1 MKAALLRRYISPSE
15 GASPARPTRAWL
27 KALGWLLCV
36 AIVAGSPDLAWSQN
50 SSGGYSRPG
59 GGSTSG
65 YSAPSRRAPVSS
77 SGGYSRRSNA
87 GSGYATGSLGDRAV
101 SRSLSSQALRDY
113 QAAQR
118 PAETYARRQPAYAGD
133 YEQRRPPL
141 WGGQEPA
148 TRVARRPALPGSGPL
163 TAVALWAALNSLSS
177 PGSAQYFHN
186 YQNDPGYMQWR
197 READREA
204 GHNPAVAAKLDQLD
218 ARLAQMEGQPRNP
231 SAASPAQTSP
241 APRSGLGFIWPV
253 LFIGIVILLLLWFW
267 RRRLSQPATAA
278 AAPGLTGSAVT
289 RFRVGMTMPVDPS
302 PFLLAA
308 GLTKMQP
315 PEGSGMISVEVVGLL
330 REGSVLLHRLYLPGG
345 KAFFQ
350 LHLGADGHPDECRYF
365 SRLDEVTPGDN
376 QEWGLWLDQA
386 EGMIGWPSFQT
397 KDGKIYGRVWAPG
410 NSRVPP
416 RQMEETLQ
424 YVDHTEQRQLQMM
437 LYGGPTGGTPPAPE
451 TEYILVSAIEAT
463 GQAWVEIDAGIDI
476 NPAGLT
482 LPSVPLAA

>member
-1 MKAALLRRYISPSE
+1 VPPPKRDRPRSRRWRVLFCCWFCLLFLDIPD
-15 GASPARPTRAWL
+15 PAW
-27 KALGWLLCV
+27 G
-36 AIVAGSPDLAWSQN
+36 QY

-59 GGSTSG
+59 GATSG
-65 YSAPSRRAPVSS
+65 YSAPSRRTPVSS
-77 SGGYSRRSNA
+77 SGGYSRRSYS
-87 GSGYATGSLGDRAV
+87 GGGYATGSLGDRAV

-118 PAETYARRQPAYAGD
+118 PVETYTRRPPAYAGGYD
-133 YEQRRPPL
+133 STGEAPRRPSI
-141 WGGQEPA
+141 WEGQEPSG
-148 TRVARRPALPGSGPL
+148 RVARRPALPGSGPL

-204 GHNPAVAAKLDQLD
+204 GHNPTVAAKLGQLD
-218 ARLAQMEGQPRNP
+218 TQLAQMEGQPRNP
-231 SAASPAQTSP
+231 STASPAQTSP
-241 APRSGLGFIWPV
+241 RGGSGFIWPV
-253 LFIGIVILLLLWFW
+253 LFIGIVILLLLWLW
-267 RRRLSQPATAA
+267 RRRMSHPATAA
-278 AAPGLTGSAVT
+278 AVPGLTGSAAT

-308 GLTKMQP
+308 GLTKVQP
-315 PEGSGMISVEVVGLL
+315 PEGSGMISVEIVGLL

-350 LHLGADGHPDECRYF
+350 LHLGADGQPDECRYF
-365 SRLDEVTPGDN
+365 SRLDEVTPADN
-376 QEWGLWLDQA
+376 QEWGLWLDPA

-397 KDGKIYGRVWAPG
+397 KDGKMYGRVWAPG

-416 RQMEETLQ
+416 RKMEETLQ
-424 YVDHTEQRQLQMM
+424 YVDRTEQRQLQMM